1 MIIEFSAS
9 NFRSIKEKQTI
20 SLMPSDRVKAADRKN
35 LLFPIQ
41 GYKDLNLLTVA
52 VISGKNAAGKSNIVK
67 AFRAFKWLVL
77 NSHRFT
83 QGDLLV
89 ANEHFEFDAQMES
102 KPTSFELDFIAE
114 DGLRYFYFV
123 EFVKSEILKEELY
136 FYPKTTTKTT
146 NRRLFT
152 RQKGKEISFGED
164 FKGARK
170 SVEERTRP
178 NCLFLS
184 KSIYENNAFLE
195 PVFTFFKKGL
205 NVSDFSS
212 NYIDFQTRYF
222 AQTAYE
228 GGAKELGALSSALRS
243 IDSGILALSVLKS
256 EKLPNNI
263 KVEEE
268 SDEMNLQQR
277 NQREKLLEILKTQ
290 LRAVHKKFD
299 GEHEIGTHEL
309 PFEQES
315 EGTQKFVA
323 VFAAFMR
330 QMSNGTLFIV
340 DEFEKSFHPLI
351 TKTLVG
357 LFANKEVNVN
367 GAQLIFTSHDVNLL
381 DIFDNDQ
388 IYLVQKDEIGA
399 TEIYAVSDIRGLR
412 SDLPVG
418 RRYLRGD
425 FEAIPNINHHL
436 IEEQLIGLHDQAK
449 G

>member
-20 SLMPSDRVKAADRKN
+20 SLLPSDRVKTMDRKN
-35 LLFPIQ
+35 FLFPI
-41 GYKDLNLLTVA
+41 GDYKDLNLLTA
-52 VISGKNAAGKSNIVK
+52 AIISGKNAAGKSNIIK

-83 QGDLLV
+83 QGDVLM
-89 ANEHFEFDAQMES
+89 ANEYFEFDVQMEG
-102 KPTSFELDFIAE
+102 KPTIFEIDFVAE
-114 DGLRYFYFV
+114 DGFRYFYLV
-123 EFVKSEILKEELY
+123 EFTKIEILKEELY

-164 FKGARK
+164 FRGARK

-184 KSIYENNAFLE
+184 KSIHENNIFLE
-195 PVFTFFKKGL
+195 PIFAFFKKGL
-205 NVSDFSS
+205 NISDFGS
-212 NYIDFQTRYF
+212 NYNDFRLQYF
-222 AQTAYE
+222 AHTVYE
-228 GGAKELGALSSALRS
+228 GGSNELEALSSALRS

-256 EKLPNNI
+256 ENLPKNI
-263 KVEEE
+263 KVEEG
-268 SDEMNLQQR
+268 SDEVDEQQR
-277 NQREKLLEILKTQ
+277 NQRERLLEILKTQ

-323 VFAAFMR
+323 VFTAFMD
-330 QMSNGTLFIV
+330 QIKNGTLFVV

-351 TKTLVG
+351 TKMLVG
-357 LFANKEVNVN
+357 LFANKRVNVN
-367 GAQLIFTSHDVNLL
+367 GAQLIFTSHDANLL
-381 DIFDNDQ
+381 DVFDNDQ
-388 IYLVQKDEIGA
+388 IHLVQKDETGA
-399 TEIYAVSDIRGLR
+399 TEVYAVSDIRGLR
-412 SDLPVG
+412 SDLSAG

-425 FEAIPNINHHL
+425 FEAIPNINQSP
-436 IEEQLIGLHDQAK
+436 IEEQLAALHD
-449 G
+449 